1 MNPARI
7 PRDVEKRLA
16 SLERTNG
23 ELLERLAALEEHF
36 LRVQVENHSIRNWM
50 AQRLVAISERVMVT
64 GAQAESTMSA
74 CEDPEKR
81 RKWIEHIQA
90 MSYYM
95 GVPCPPPPP
104 ISPPPSNDPPAVAGP
119 SSFVPDGIPADFFE
133 GMKLVSQD
141 PPVSTA
147 MQRLTAPPTA
157 LPQPSAVDIALESTP
172 RLILHAPGP
181 TTSTTGRPP
190 VTPRPTAA
198 TSRSEA
204 IATGID
210 GQLGKEAEIP
220 AESPDDELLPPPSSW
235 LRGSPSVSNTPR
247 AHQLADRSKRTMS
260 TLDEL
265 DEDDNNP
272 AKKQKLM

>member
-1 MNPARI
+1 
-7 PRDVEKRLA
+7 
-16 SLERTNG
+16 
-23 ELLERLAALEEHF
+23 
-36 LRVQVENHSIRNWM
+36 M
-50 AQRLVAISERVMVT
+50 AQRLVAISKRVMVT
-64 GAQAESTMSA
+64 GAQAESTMSACKYAA

-119 SSFVPDGIPADFFE
+119 SSFIPDGIPANFFK

-172 RLILHAPGP
+172 RLVLHAPGP

-235 LRGSPSVSNTPR
+235 LRGSLSVSNTPC

-265 DEDDNNP
+265 DEDDNNL
-272 AKKQKLM
+272 AQKQKLM